1 MNAIM
6 TVTGNDH
13 PGIIAAISTAL
24 ARMGVNIVNV
34 SQTLMGD
41 YFTMI
46 MQCVLGDDAPDLATV
61 QARMKDAGEQV
72 GVVVHIQS
80 EAIFDAMHR
89 L

>member
-24 ARMGVNIVNV
+24 AEMGVNIVNV

-46 MQCVLGDDAPDLATV
+46 MQCVLGDGTPDLATI
-61 QARMKDAGEQV
+61 QARMKEAGEKA